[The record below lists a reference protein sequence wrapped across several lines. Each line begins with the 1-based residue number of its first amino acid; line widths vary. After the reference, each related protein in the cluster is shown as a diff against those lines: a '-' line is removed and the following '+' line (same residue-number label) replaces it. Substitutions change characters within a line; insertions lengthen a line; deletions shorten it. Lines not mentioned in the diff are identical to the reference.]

1 MGQGLRQPRARAGC
15 GSARGIAPEFPLL
28 PWLVPA
34 VAEAANGLDK
44 SGVIAELAPQRADR
58 HLDHV
63 AVALPLVTPQ
73 LGEKLG
79 SWHGA
84 PGALVQ
90 VAEEVVLQLRQ
101 RDSATVEPELA
112 PVGIELGS

>member
-90 VAEEVVLQLRQ
+90 VAEEVVLRLRQ
-101 RDSATVEPELA
+101 RDSATVEPEIA
-112 PVGIELGS
+112 PFGIELGS